1 MIRIIFENGAISQ
14 LDNVERVYIEKKDM
28 DKVLPVNEIAPI
40 EFTDDTIKMAVKA
53 IKEAKDRKGGKR

>member
-40 EFTDDTIKMAVKA
+40 EFTDDAIKMA
-53 IKEAKDRKGGKR
+53 IKEAKDETLA